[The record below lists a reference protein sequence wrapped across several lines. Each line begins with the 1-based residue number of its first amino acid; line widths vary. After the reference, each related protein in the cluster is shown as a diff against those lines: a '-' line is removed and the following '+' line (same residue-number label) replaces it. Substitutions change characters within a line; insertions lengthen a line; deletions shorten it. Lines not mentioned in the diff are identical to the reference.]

1 MATIHE
7 VWRRVCCL
15 LVRSRKTIFV
25 LVALLLFVVLAQH
38 FGLDKKAI
46 VLVVVFFGYITQV
59 FGALVGLV
67 ALIPVI
73 GPPIAGI
80 ISLPFFLIVNAIAY
94 LVTLFSLRRGY
105 AKDVVDSK
113 VMVTTLLVG
122 IIIGYA
128 LGKLL

>member
-1 MATIHE
+1 MLAGLVLFVALAQRMGLDRE
-7 VWRRVCCL
+7 VTVL
-15 LVRSRKTIFV
+15 LVV
-25 LVALLLFVVLAQH
+25 L
-38 FGLDKKAI
+38 
-46 VLVVVFFGYITQV
+46 FGYVTQV

-94 LVTLFSLRRGY
+94 LVTLFSLRKGY
-105 AKDVVDSK
+105 AKNVVDSK
-113 VMVTTLLVG
+113 VMVTALLVG